1 MSESLCY
8 AIHGSSPSQ
17 ISVDLPCGVTNSTHP
32 HVTCCVNGDYC
43 LSNSFCAHTRPDGSQ
58 GFYNADCTDPKL
70 EDPICGTRCGGRGL
84 SDLVYNETTGYWACC
99 WNSITKENDCKHP
112 SNEIYPAPAPSELKT
127 IQYLPKLGS
136 GTPTYATVTA
146 TASEASGETSSEESE
161 ADISSD
167 GISAGEAAGIGVG
180 VGMGIILI
188 AALAFVLFFR
198 KRATKIERRI
208 SPFDSDSPG
217 QPEYSQQVYELD
229 KNQAPTPELDITP

>member
-1 MSESLCY
+1 MQYTAPRHPRYLWTFHVESQTPPIRTLH
-8 AIHGSSPSQ
+8 AALTKIL
-17 ISVDLPCGVTNSTHP
+17 SVELD
-32 HVTCCVNGDYC
+32 
-43 LSNSFCAHTRPDGSQ
+43 A
-58 GFYNADCTDPKL
+58 
-70 EDPICGTRCGGRGL
+70 
-84 SDLVYNETTGYWACC
+84 
-99 WNSITKENDCKHP
+99 
-112 SNEIYPAPAPSELKT
+112 IYPAPAPSELKT